1 MPPRRQMAPTAR
13 PTSIRPREAWPMRKP
28 LAFLAVTTVLAL
40 ATPAQAQ
47 QLGKG
52 GTGVDETTEL
62 PRCAAPL
69 GVVALVEEKT
79 ADPMDQLPPGMAAL
93 VRMAEAQNGGNG
105 AKVDPLP
112 LLKLMASRSGCFRVV
127 DRDGAFDALQA
138 ERQIA
143 GTSEAPRLFKADYLL
158 STQVVMNDPKAK
170 QSGGG
175 IGRAFGGAIGFKSK
189 TLESQV
195 LLSLVDVDTGIQ
207 EAVASG
213 SARKRDLGVVGG
225 GLLLGL
231 GVGALGGGYTDTPI
245 GKVTTL
251 AMLDAFK
258 KLMSDAQP
266 RLAGRSATPAPSAS
280 VTASRP

>member
-1 MPPRRQMAPTAR
+1 
-13 PTSIRPREAWPMRKP
+13 MRKSLP
-28 LAFLAVTTVLAL
+28 FVALTAVFAL
-40 ATPAQAQ
+40 GGPAQAQ
-47 QLGKG
+47 QLGKA

-62 PRCAAPL
+62 PPCPAPL

-127 DRDGAFDALQA
+127 DRGGAFDALQA

-143 GTSEAPRLFKADYLL
+143 GTGQPSRLVKADYLL

-175 IGRAFGGAIGFKSK
+175 IGGTFGGALGFKSK

-195 LLSLVDVDTGIQ
+195 LLSLVDVETGIQ

-225 GLLLGL
+225 GLLIGL
-231 GVGALGGGYTDTPI
+231 GVGYTDTPI
-245 GKVTTL
+245 GKVKTL
-251 AMLDAFK
+251 AMLDAFR
-258 KLMSDAQP
+258 KLMADAQP
-266 RLAGRSATPAPSAS
+266 RLAARVPNPTLSLVPNGAPPAVPP
-280 VTASRP
+280 R

>member
-1 MPPRRQMAPTAR
+1 
-13 PTSIRPREAWPMRKP
+13 MRKLTLTIGAAT
-28 LAFLAVTTVLAL
+28 LAFAGG
-40 ATPAQAQ
+40 AQAQ

-52 GTGVDETTEL
+52 GTGVDENTEL

-79 ADPMDQLPPGMAAL
+79 ADPMEQLPPGMAAL
-93 VRMAEAQNGGNG
+93 VRLAEAQNGGSG
-105 AKVDPLP
+105 AKKVDPLP
-112 LLKLMASRSGCFRVV
+112 LLKLMASRPGCSRVV
-127 DRDGAFDALQA
+127 DRGGAFDALQA
-138 ERQIA
+138 EREIA
-143 GTSEAPRLFKADYLL
+143 GTGEAPRRVKADYLI
-158 STQVVMNDPKAK
+158 STQVVLNDPKSR
-170 QSGGG
+170 QV
-175 IGRAFGGAIGFKSK
+175 GGALGGALGGAVGFKSK

-251 AMLDAFK
+251 AMLDAFR
-258 KLMSDAQP
+258 KLMADARP
-266 RLAGRSATPAPSAS
+266 RLAARTAAPTIALPAPG
-280 VTASRP
+280 TAAMPPR